1 MGNHPAAKFD
11 PSKAQSM
18 SMLGRYCV
26 IIECKIGS
34 MHRALGCVLYIAT
47 YGNGQGKMLYI
58 DCLVQYCS
66 NSSAL
71 AMELLRCCCKPS
83 IYNMLSHCLV
93 PSLAIDI
100 KRDLGIYLE
109 WRIQLL
115 DTSIILFQW
124 SRREKLTSTGN
135 RQQQT
140 QQDTECAYI
149 FLGISV
155 FVVKFV
161 A

>member
-26 IIECKIGS
+26 IIECKVGS

-100 KRDLGIYLE
+100 KRDLGIYL
-109 WRIQLL
+109 WMTNTVAGYVNHPIPMKQAWKINI
-115 DTSIILFQW
+115 D
-124 SRREKLTSTGN
+124 
-135 RQQQT
+135 RQQT
-140 QQDTECAYI
+140 TANTARHGVRIY
-149 FLGISV
+149 FLGDQCICS
-155 FVVKFV
+155 
-161 A
+161 